1 MSAAHTGNVAIIKS
15 LLAHG
20 ANVNAVDPR
29 RGHSALMRAIA
40 DENSAA
46 ARVLIEAGADVK
58 AKSKMYDQFMP
69 MVLTSYGSNV
79 QVTSRGGYT
88 PLLFAVRNNHLDTVK
103 FLLSKGAD
111 PNDKIGDNTP
121 ALSMSVL
128 NADFDVASV
137 LLDAGA
143 NPNVPDQRGYPLHV
157 LAWIHRPGAP
167 PDFAMSGID
176 PQPVPR
182 PKIGRAHV

>member
-1 MSAAHTGNVAIIKS
+1 MFAAGEGNTQAAE
-15 LLAHG
+15 LL
-20 ANVNAVDPR
+20 
-29 RGHSALMRAIA
+29 L
-40 DENSAA
+40 EF
-46 ARVLIEAGADVK
+46 GADLK
-58 AKSKMYDQFMP
+58 ARSKA
-69 MVLTSYGSNV
+69 
-79 QVTSRGGYT
+79 GYT

-143 NPNVPDQRGYPLHV
+143 NPNVADQRGESPAQSRSCCVVSHVDLLHAAGFV
-157 LAWIHRPGAP
+157 RYS
-167 PDFAMSGID
+167 FS
-176 PQPVPR
+176 R
-182 PKIGRAHV
+182 